1 MNETSDSRGAA
12 ARSRRGV
19 LKAAVAGAGVAA
31 AGAAAG
37 LQGAGVARA
46 DERRCAA
53 PVFVLVHGA
62 GGNSHEWAPVLAE
75 LALRGHKAVAVDL
88 PGHGRGAYYPVSYQT
103 PQDPEALRTE
113 PSPLGKVT
121 LDDFAEHVVGVVRRA
136 SRLGAVV
143 LAGRSLGGVTLNAVA
158 NRVPELIS
166 HLVYASAY
174 CATGHTSAERLMST
188 PEASTSAL
196 SRLDRIETPPALGVH
211 RTDWRS
217 GDPAFLAAAKEALAA
232 DRTDAEVRA
241 LLATLEPD
249 ESAAIAAADC
259 RGIPDAWG
267 RVPRTFLRF
276 TRDRAIPLAL
286 QDLMIREADAATPRN
301 RFRVRSL
308 AAPHV
313 GPRDAAVWAD
323 ELELA
328 AGACR

>member
-1 MNETSDSRGAA
+1 M
-12 ARSRRGV
+12 RSRRGV
-19 LKAAVAGAGVAA
+19 LKAAVVGAGAVAA
-31 AGAAAG
+31 AGVG
-37 LQGAGVARA
+37 PGAARA

-62 GGNSHEWAPVLAE
+62 GGNSYGWAPVLAE
-75 LALRGHKAVAVDL
+75 LGLRGHKAIAVDL
-88 PGHGRGAYYPVSYQT
+88 PGHGRGAYFPVSYQS
-103 PQDPEALRTE
+103 PQDPEALRSE

-143 LAGRSLGGVTLNAVA
+143 LVGQSMGGVTLNAVA

-174 CATGHTSAERLMST
+174 CATTGHASAARLMAT

-196 SRLDRIETPPALGVH
+196 FRMARVETPPELGVN
-211 RTDWRS
+211 RANWRS
-217 GDPAFLAAAKEALAA
+217 GDPAFFAAAKEALAA
-232 DRTDAEVRA
+232 DRPDAEVRA

-249 ESAAIAAADC
+249 ESAAIATADC
-259 RGIPDAWG
+259 RGIPEKWG

-276 TRDRAIPLAL
+276 TWDRAIPLAL
-286 QDLMIREADAATPRN
+286 QDLMIREADAATPGN

>member
-1 MNETSDSRGAA
+1 MNECEDTSSSGT
-12 ARSRRGV
+12 RSRRGV
-19 LKAAVAGAGVAA
+19 LKAAVAGAGAVAA
-31 AGAAAG
+31 VGVG
-37 LQGAGVARA
+37 GSVARA

-62 GGNSHEWAPVLAE
+62 GGNSYGWAPVVAE

-103 PQDPEALRTE
+103 PQDLEALRTE

-143 LAGRSLGGVTLNAVA
+143 LVGQSMGGVTLNAVA

-166 HLVYASAY
+166 HLVYASAF
-174 CATGHTSAERLMST
+174 CATGHTSAAQLMST
-188 PEASTSAL
+188 PEGSTSAL
-196 SRLDRIETPPALGVH
+196 LRLDRVETPPGLGVN
-211 RTDWRS
+211 RANWRS
-217 GDPAFLAAAKEALAA
+217 GDPAFFAAAKEALAA
-232 DRTDAEVRA
+232 DWPDAAVRA
-241 LLATLEPD
+241 LIATLEPD
-249 ESAAIAAADC
+249 ESAAIGTADS
-259 RGIPDAWG
+259 RGLPEKWG

-276 TRDRAIPLAL
+276 TQDRAIPLAL

-328 AGACR
+328 AGSCR